1 MSPPNTSPNMGRG
14 RGPRGGFPP
23 YRPENNLNNQP
34 QRASF
39 DFVPSI
45 WSSSN
50 ITTEV
55 VDRPPSTSS
64 GSNDWSYSYPNQT
77 THTRNGTNGSSP
89 RTSVPPGLTYRV
101 DGMNSVMRRPSHD
114 NGFGNMEQAGERVGA
129 GALSIANIASSGPS
143 EPAERQGMGLQ
154 SSYSTQHSHRSSLVP
169 AISSLSQTW
178 KNSTRGSIGDLGVQM
193 NASWLPRQPAEVPD
207 TSTERPAFPSNPW
220 NNSSPSVAAST
231 RPFTPASPTAWDS
244 GSVNGF
250 QADNGFQTGNG
261 FQQTDNGFASGNGFA
276 DSVAFPSGNGFPT
289 GNIYQN
295 GFNVNG
301 FANFADAQQS
311 RSSFSQTL
319 SRRDYSTPTNFDRRA
334 SSQSFSQ
341 QPQPASNLPLDSTML
356 QQQLQ
361 MYNFATNMGMAAAYP
376 NPSLPT
382 NGLAMGA
389 MSSGSVQSAK
399 LREYLNTRSAPQKW
413 DLKQIK
419 GSIANF
425 AADRTGSRF
434 IQEKLQSA
442 SGDEKLDVYNELY
455 DELIP
460 LMTDVY
466 GNYVVQKFF
475 EHGTQ
480 EQKTKM
486 ALVIKD
492 NMLRLSENK
501 YGCRVVQKALDNIFS
516 TYKVDL
522 VSELRGHIDKL
533 NKSQE
538 GNHVIQ
544 MIIKL
549 LPRKDI
555 GFIYDSFRGPGKVM
569 ELALNQYACR
579 VIQRALEHG
588 NEEDKLYLVSEL
600 HKGAHTLITDA
611 YGNYVAQHIIEAGKP
626 EDRARMIAAVMSQT
640 ITLSTHK
647 HASNVVEKC
656 IKYGTPE
663 DVRRIRDMFFNP
675 QDGVGG
681 YSSEN
686 QSPDSFLRFLMLDH
700 FANYVIHKLVKHSTF
715 AIEEQQ
721 FFVDTLEPKIKE
733 LLKNHKGLDERQRNA
748 LKKFQGIINELR
760 EDIEK
765 KEKLA
770 KNGNSTPPSLGPA
783 SPSLHIT
790 STLPTPNGGSEANS
804 PLDLGM
810 TPSTNATSSPGS
822 ANGDGKQS
830 LDVNVTVNGKLDTS
844 EGFGQLHIHDND
856 A

>member
-1 MSPPNTSPNMGRG
+1 MQPNMGRG
-14 RGPRGGFPP
+14 PGPRGGFPP
-23 YRPENNLNNQP
+23 FRPENNPNNHSSNLHNHP

-39 DFVPSI
+39 EYVPSI
-45 WSSSN
+45 WSSPN
-50 ITTEV
+50 V
-55 VDRPPSTSS
+55 VSEAGDRPSSTSS
-64 GSNDWSYSYPNQT
+64 GSNDWSYSYPNQMV
-77 THTRNGTNGSSP
+77 HTRNGTNGSSP
-89 RTSVPPGLTYRV
+89 KTSVPPGLSYQLG
-101 DGMNSVMRRPSHD
+101 GMNSSMRRPSHD
-114 NGFGNMEQAGERVGA
+114 HGFGILEQAGERAGA
-129 GALSIANIASSGPS
+129 GAFNIASSGPS
-143 EPAERQGMGLQ
+143 ESTERHELSLQ
-154 SSYSTQHSHRSSLVP
+154 LFDATQLSHRSSVVP
-169 AISSLSQTW
+169 TTSSFSQTW
-178 KNSTRGSIGDLGVQM
+178 KSNNRGSVGDGGVQTS
-193 NASWLPRQPAEVPD
+193 ASWLPQRPLAEIPD
-207 TSTERPAFPSNPW
+207 TSTERPVFPSNPW
-220 NNSSPSVAAST
+220 NNSSPSVAASA
-231 RPFTPASPTAWDS
+231 RPFTPASPTTWN
-244 GSVNGF
+244 GESVNGF
-250 QADNGFQTGNG
+250 QAGNG
-261 FQQTDNGFASGNGFA
+261 FSNGNGFANGSGFA
-276 DSVAFPSGNGFPT
+276 DSVGLPT
-289 GNIYQN
+289 GNRFQSDNAFHQN
-295 GFNVNG
+295 SGFTIN
-301 FANFADAQQS
+301 NFTNFGSGQHS
-311 RSSFSQTL
+311 RSSFSQTQ

-341 QPQPASNLPLDSTML
+341 QPQPTSNVPIDPVLF

-361 MYNFATNMGMAAAYP
+361 MYNMATNLGMGAAYP
-376 NPSLPT
+376 HPSLPT
-382 NGLAMGA
+382 NGLVMGA
-389 MSSGSVQSAK
+389 MGSGSVQNAK
-399 LREYLNTRSAPQKW
+399 LREYLNSRNAPQKW
-413 DLKQIK
+413 DLKQIQ
-419 GSIANF
+419 GSIADF

-442 SGDEKLDVYNELY
+442 SSEEKTFVFQELY

-516 TYKVDL
+516 NYKVEL

-549 LPRKDI
+549 LPRENI

-579 VIQRALEHG
+579 VIQRTLEHG
-588 NEEDKLYLVSEL
+588 NEEDRLYLVSEL

-611 YGNYVAQHIIEAGKP
+611 YGNYVAQHIIEAGKS
-626 EDRARMIAAVMSQT
+626 EDRARMIATVMSQAVA
-640 ITLSTHK
+640 LSTHK

-681 YSSEN
+681 YSSEQ
-686 QSPDSFLRFLMLDH
+686 QSPDSFLRYLMLDH

-715 AIEEQQ
+715 VIEEQQ
-721 FFVDTLEPKIKE
+721 FFVDTLEPKINE

-760 EDIEK
+760 KDIEK

-790 STLPTPNGGSEANS
+790 SALPTPDGGSEPNS

-810 TPSTNATSSPGS
+810 TPTTNATSSAGS

-830 LDVNVTVNGKLDTS
+830 MDVNVTTVNGKLNTS
-844 EGFGQLHIHDND
+844 EAFAQLQIRENN